1 MKTINRK
8 PIAGT
13 QTSKKSKALQAYT
26 LIFAS
31 SSNTESIVLESG
43 TFTRILRKRRFP
55 KFGYA
60 GRRGAYTVYR
70 CNLNNS
76 CFILTVQNFK

>member
-1 MKTINRK
+1 MGKISNLLQPKESK
-8 PIAGT
+8 PI
-13 QTSKKSKALQAYT
+13 QAYT
-26 LIFAS
+26 LIFAKS
-31 SSNTESIVLESG
+31 GSTDSVLLESG

-55 KFGYA
+55 KFAYA

-76 CFILTVQNFK
+76 SFILTVQNFKQ